1 MLHNCFGLYNSKS
14 ARKKNFLFCRA
25 ITIEAFHLIDIR
37 LWPFFHQ
44 VDVANY
50 FTNSIIITN
59 DQSGVTFLYQVCF
72 RTAYCR
78 LLEIF
83 AVRASALASTLV
95 SHCLDL
101 PNNKV
106 VFFYFSLCAEVS

>member
-1 MLHNCFGLYNSKS
+1 M
-14 ARKKNFLFCRA
+14 
-25 ITIEAFHLIDIR
+25 
-37 LWPFFHQ
+37 
-44 VDVANY
+44 
-50 FTNSIIITN
+50 TN
-59 DQSGVTFLYQVCF
+59 SGVTFLYQVCF

-95 SHCLDL
+95 SLCLDL

-106 VFFYFSLCAEVS
+106 VFFFLSAQKLVMCPRGLSTSACLLYTYNNNSSSSSGVNMPPGKFRNSTKADFKQEFPSTEKEKEGQ